1 MSTIS
6 SLSSAGIQSQLAQ
19 DQARLNAPITVLTN
33 QQTAD
38 KADISAWGAIKG
50 KVSSLSSALAGI
62 DDLASLNSRSATS
75 TSSGVATATVANS
88 AAVGT
93 YNITDVVLAKPQIIY
108 SGILTSSAN
117 VGASAGSLTFVQ
129 NGKTESVHVGTGS
142 LTASGVAKA
151 INAAGGGVEASVVKT
166 QGGGRLV
173 LQSSAT
179 GSSQAFK
186 VSGTGGLARF
196 SYSPSASIPTPPALP
211 SGSFTNTSLAQNA
224 ALDINGVPV
233 THNTNSLS
241 SAVTGLTFNL
251 AASSPTGTTI
261 KVSNST
267 AGITAA
273 FSSVVSSLNSAIA
286 GITSEIK
293 YQPAVK
299 SASASGSTAAK
310 VGPLIGNF
318 TATSLQSQLLTAVSG
333 AYASGVS
340 ANSIGLTISSAG
352 AVTFSGSTFN
362 TAYAKNPAA
371 VDKLVANIYATLKGI
386 TNGALGSANSTTG
399 GALGAQ
405 TSALNADIAS
415 VTSEVARIT
424 KDNNQALQILV
435 AEYARAESTAQNASI
450 TEDYL
455 GLITNPSSSG
465 SG

>member
-1 MSTIS
+1 MTSTIS
-6 SLSSAGIQSQLAQ
+6 SLSSAAIQSQLAQ
-19 DQARLNAPITVLTN
+19 DETRLNAPITPLNN
-33 QQTAD
+33 QETTD

-62 DDLASLNSRSATS
+62 NDLSSLNSRSATS

-93 YNITDVVLAKPQIIY
+93 YNITAVTLAKAQIIY
-108 SGILTSSAN
+108 SGILASSSN

-142 LTASGVAKA
+142 LSASGVAKA

-179 GSSQAFK
+179 GSSQSFK
-186 VSGTGGLARF
+186 VTGTGGLARF
-196 SYSPSASIPTPPALP
+196 SYSPSAPASAP
-211 SGSFTNTSLAQNA
+211 GGSFTHTSLASNA
-224 ALDINGVPV
+224 AVDINGVPV
-233 THNTNSLS
+233 SHSTNTIG

-251 AASSPTGTTI
+251 TSSSTTGATI
-261 KVSNST
+261 KVSNSP
-267 AGITAA
+267 AGLTAA
-273 FSSVVSSLNSAIA
+273 FSSVASSLNSAIA

-318 TATSLQSQLLTAVSG
+318 TATNLQSQLLSAVSG
-333 AYASGVS
+333 AFASGIS
-340 ANSIGLTISSAG
+340 ANSIGLTVSSAG
-352 AVTFSGSTFN
+352 VVAFAGSTFD
-362 TAYAKNPAA
+362 TAYAKNPTA
-371 VDKLVANIYATLKGI
+371 VGKLVSNIYTTLKDI
-386 TNGALGSANSTTG
+386 TSGALGSANSSTG
-399 GALGAQ
+399 GTLGAQ
-405 TSALNADIAS
+405 TTALNADIAS
-415 VTSEVARIT
+415 VTSQVATIT
-424 KDNNQALQILV
+424 KNNNQALQILV
-435 AEYARAESTAQNASI
+435 AEYATAESTAQNASI

-455 GLITNPSSSG
+455 SLITNASSSG